1 MSFFFYCIIIIIT
14 KVKVIKPMNITVI
27 KTKLRTFYLTY
38 KVYLN
43 LTFSLVMVAFLYTL
57 HKGDLKYI
65 VEVLKVAQALIQVLA
80 GM

>member
-1 MSFFFYCIIIIIT
+1 
-14 KVKVIKPMNITVI
+14 MNTAVI

-43 LTFSLVMVAFLYTL
+43 LTFSLLFVAFLYTI
-57 HKGDLKYI
+57 HRGDLKYI
-65 VEVLKVAQALIQVLA
+65 VEVLKVAQALIQVLT

>member
-1 MSFFFYCIIIIIT
+1 MSFFFIVFIIK

-43 LTFSLVMVAFLYTL
+43 LTFSLDMIAFLYTL